1 MGIKERREREKIQ
14 RQNDILDA
22 AEKVFFEKGYN
33 VATMDDVAAEAE
45 LSKGTLYL
53 YFKNKD
59 ELYFSLTHRALLD
72 LRERF
77 QKVLEGEGNGLEK
90 VTKTGHAFYAY
101 SQEKPEYYKTIAQ
114 FEMAQLDATTEGKE
128 VEQKCHQAGK
138 GVMEQVA
145 AAIIEGIEDGS
156 IRKDVHPLKTA
167 FLLQGLSNGV
177 IQLMAREGKH
187 VEEFED
193 FRLNDLMDE
202 FIRMMIR
209 ALQPD

>member
-1 MGIKERREREKIQ
+1 MGIKERRDREKVQ

-33 VATMDDVAAEAE
+33 AATMDDVAEEAE

-53 YFKNKD
+53 YFKNRE
-59 ELYFSLTHRALLD
+59 ELYFGLTHRALLN
-72 LRERF
+72 LRDRF
-77 QKVLEGEGNGLEK
+77 QKVLDGDGTGLEK
-90 VTKTGHAFYAY
+90 VTKIGRAFHAY
-101 SQEKPEYYKTIAQ
+101 SQEEPDYYKTIAQ
-114 FEMAQLDATTEGKE
+114 FEMAQLGATSEGQE

-145 AAIIEGIEDGS
+145 AAIIQGIEDGS

-187 VEEFED
+187 VDAFED
-193 FRLNDLMDE
+193 FEMDDLMDE
-202 FIRMMIR
+202 FIQMMIR
-209 ALQPD
+209 ALEPN